1 MPDTPIDYLQSDNGE
16 VHVIN
21 ATVDGPTLEAGILCV
36 ISFSETTIRISNEQH
51 SFLIE
56 LPEDVRAKG
65 ERLKAFNVPL
75 AILDYEQ
82 VQLPAGI

>member
-1 MPDTPIDYLQSDNGE
+1 MVDGPIDYLQSDSGE

-21 ATVDGPTLEAGILCV
+21 AQVDGPTLEAGILCV

-56 LPEDVRAKG
+56 LPEDVRTKG

-75 AILDYEQ
+75 AILSYEQ

>member
-1 MPDTPIDYLQSDNGE
+1 MKPIDYLASANGE

-21 ATVDGPTLEAGILCV
+21 AQVDGPTLEAGILCV
-36 ISFSETTIRISNEQH
+36 IAFAETTIRIRNEQH

-56 LPEDVRAKG
+56 LPEDTRTTG

-75 AILDYEQ
+75 TILDYEQ
-82 VQLPAGI
+82 VQLPSRL

>member
-1 MPDTPIDYLQSDNGE
+1 MADSPIEYLQSERGE

-21 ATVDGPTLEAGILCV
+21 ARIDGPTLEAGILCV
-36 ISFSETTIRISNEQH
+36 FSFAEPTIRISNEQH

-56 LPEDVRAKG
+56 LPEDVRVRS

-75 AILDYEQ
+75 AILHHEQ
-82 VQLPAGI
+82 VQLPTGV

>member
-1 MPDTPIDYLQSDNGE
+1 MINPPIDHLKSANGE

-21 ATVDGPTLEAGILCV
+21 ASIDGPTLEAGILCV
-36 ISFSETTIRISNEQH
+36 ISFAETTIRISNEHH

-56 LPEDVRAKG
+56 LPEDVRTKG

-75 AILDYEQ
+75 AILNYEQ
-82 VQLPAGI
+82 VQLPVGL

>member
-1 MPDTPIDYLQSDNGE
+1 MPDTPIDHLQSDTGE

>member
-1 MPDTPIDYLQSDNGE
+1 MASPSIDYLQSDNGN

-21 ATVDGPTLEAGILCV
+21 ARMDGPTLEAGILCV
-36 ISFSETTIRISNEQH
+36 ISFDETTTRIANEQH

-56 LPEDVRAKG
+56 LPEDVSTKG

-75 AILDYEQ
+75 TILSYEQ
-82 VQLPAGI
+82 VQLPACL

>member
-1 MPDTPIDYLQSDNGE
+1 MPSLKVDHLESANGA

-21 ATVDGPTLEAGILCV
+21 ATVDGPTLEVGILCV
-36 ISFSETTIRISNEQH
+36 ISFAETTIRISNEQH
-51 SFLIE
+51 SFLVE

-82 VQLPAGI
+82 VQLPTGV

>member
-1 MPDTPIDYLQSDNGE
+1 MANLRIDHLQSDGGE

-21 ATVDGPTLEAGILCV
+21 GVMDGPTLEAGILCV
-36 ISFSETTIRISNEQH
+36 ISFAETTIRISNEQH

-56 LPEDVRAKG
+56 LPEDVRTKG

-75 AILDYEQ
+75 AILNYEQ
-82 VQLPAGI
+82 VQLSTGV

>member
-1 MPDTPIDYLQSDNGE
+1 MPDTPIDHLQSDNGE

-36 ISFSETTIRISNEQH
+36 ISFAETTIRISNEQH